1 MFNYVLCEVPLPDGY
16 EGEFETKDLEPL
28 FFDRYVI
35 AKSGRLIVERKV
47 FDKIEPPKED
57 ESPDQDEYT
66 RLAKSLLSPF
76 RFIKE
81 TEDTNF
87 HGIFTFS
94 GYEIIGD
101 EPDENN
107 KTVLRPIN
115 KHHYYKAKFT
125 DGQLVEIKIM
135 GDDDHRLPIGSLF
148 P

>member
-28 FFDRYVI
+28 HMDRYMI
-35 AKSGRLIVERKV
+35 AKSGRLIVTRKIFDENER
-47 FDKIEPPKED
+47 PKD
-57 ESPDQDEYT
+57 ESPDQDENKN
-66 RLAKSLLSPF
+66 LAMPLLP
-76 RFIKE
+76 RWRVIEE

-94 GYEIIGD
+94 GNEIIGH

-107 KTVLRPIN
+107 KNILKPIH
-115 KHHYYKAKFT
+115 KYHYYKVKFT

-135 GDDDHRLPIGSLF
+135 GDDDYRLPVGSLF